1 VNPLLESILSPE
13 FGFAVIRV
21 TTPLVYPALG
31 VAITAM
37 SGNINIGLEGI
48 MLISAFAGVMVSI
61 YTQSLLLALLGG
73 VAAGVLFAAILAYFH
88 LNLKA
93 DIILA
98 AVATNF
104 LASGLSIFLL
114 IVIAG
119 ERSTSSLA
127 SLVFPSVT
135 IPLISRIPILGPI
148 LSGHNILT
156 YGAVLAVIVY
166 AVLMYRTPLGL
177 RIRAVGQNPDAARSV
192 GINVNRTKTWALLIS
207 GVFGALGG
215 LYLAMGYVSW
225 FSRDMTAG
233 RGFIA
238 VAAATMGGNMPLGTL
253 LGSLLFGFVNAGAI
267 YISSLDVPSDLIQ
280 TIPYIATVIA
290 LTIYAAQ
297 RHRHRPPR
305 SRHEEP
311 AQPAG
316 AAAGPGDA
324 GGLSGPSAPGG
335 PTGPAEPDD
344 PGPGDAGG
352 RPADRDGTDTDP
364 DSTTDRS

>member
-1 VNPLLESILSPE
+1 MNPLLESILSPE

-48 MLISAFAGVMVSI
+48 MLISAFTGVMVSI

-73 VAAGVLFAAILAYFH
+73 LAAGVLFGAILAYFH

-104 LASGLSIFLL
+104 LAGGMSIFLL

-127 SLVFPSVT
+127 SLVFPSFA
-135 IPLISRIPILGPI
+135 IPLVSRIPILGPI
-148 LSGHNILT
+148 VSGHNILT
-156 YGAVLAVIVY
+156 YTAVLAVIVY

-267 YISSLDVPSDLIQ
+267 YISSLDVPSDLVQ
-280 TIPYIATVIA
+280 TVPYIATVIA
-290 LTIYAAQ
+290 LTVYAA
-297 RHRHRPPR
+297 RRYRHRPPR
-305 SRHEEP
+305 SHGDRPTP
-311 AQPAG
+311 AAVGPG
-316 AAAGPGDA
+316 SEGAGPGSEGEGGGSEGA
-324 GGLSGPSAPGG
+324 GGGREG
-335 PTGPAEPDD
+335 
-344 PGPGDAGG
+344 AGG
-352 RPADRDGTDTDP
+352 GETGFDGTGE
-364 DSTTDRS
+364 RR

>member
-1 VNPLLESILSPE
+1 MNPLLESILSPE
-13 FGFAVIRV
+13 FGYAVIRV

-61 YTQSLLLALLGG
+61 YTQSLILALLGG
-73 VAAGVLFAAILAYFH
+73 VAAGIIFALILAYFH

-127 SLVFPSVT
+127 SLVFPTLT
-135 IPLISRIPILGPI
+135 IPLLADIPVLGPI

-192 GINVNRTKTWALLIS
+192 GINVNRTKAWALIIS
-207 GVFGALGG
+207 GIFGALGG
-215 LYLAMGYVSW
+215 LYLSMGYVSW

-253 LGSLLFGFVNAGAI
+253 LGSLLFGFVNAAAI
-267 YISSLDVPSDLIQ
+267 YLSSLDVPSDLIQ
-280 TIPYIATVIA
+280 TIPYVATVIA
-290 LTIYAAQ
+290 LTIYAA
-297 RHRHRPPR
+297 RHNRRRAPRSLAEASGGDGGGGPGGEHRP
-305 SRHEEP
+305 
-311 AQPAG
+311 
-316 AAAGPGDA
+316 GDSDNE
-324 GGLSGPSAPGG
+324 G
-335 PTGPAEPDD
+335 
-344 PGPGDAGG
+344 
-352 RPADRDGTDTDP
+352 DTD
-364 DSTTDRS
+364 RR